1 MRCLPR
7 VEGLGKRSWTR
18 DRFDE
23 ALRKVGLSDTRP
35 LKRAMNVKPN
45 EALGKQKSLLILS
58 TGVILSTGDV
68 GCHTP
73 LRRGCS
79 RDPHILFEERSI
91 KHASSEELATR
102 VGRNMRHSM

>member
-7 VEGLGKRSWTR
+7 VEGLGKRRWTR

-45 EALGKQKSLLILS
+45 EALGKLKSLLILS
-58 TGVILSTGDV
+58 TGNV
-68 GCHTP
+68 GCVTHLFDAGVVETFIFSSRSVRSSMP
-73 LRRGCS
+73 LQ
-79 RDPHILFEERSI
+79 RSWPPESAGI
-91 KHASSEELATR
+91 
-102 VGRNMRHSM
+102 